1 MNRHE
6 LTETEREM
14 MIENAL
20 GKSGITRWRPTREE
34 LEKEIIDYL
43 SKKHPC
49 CLATCGKD
57 GVPRISVVEYIND
70 GLTIY
75 VASEGGEKFKNL
87 KENNRVAVGIGSSAR
102 TYKSERGVNIS
113 GVAEIFDQDTD
124 KFAEALKLF
133 IPMFKQFGIGA
144 PQDNMKNRNYIVRLI
159 CITPTEI
166 VYNHTYKGIINEH
179 WYAQ

>member
-1 MNRHE
+1 MKRYE
-6 LTETEREM
+6 LSEPEREQ
-14 MIENAL
+14 MIENTL
-20 GKSGITRWRPTREE
+20 RKEGIRRWRPTREE
-34 LEKEIIDYL
+34 LEREIIDYL

-57 GVPRISVVEYIND
+57 GVPRISVVEYVND

-75 VASEGGEKFKNL
+75 IASEGGKKFRNL
-87 KENNRVAVGIGSSAR
+87 KENNRVAVGIGNSAR

-113 GVAEIFDQDTD
+113 GIAVIFDQDSEE
-124 KFAEALKLF
+124 FLNALKLF

-144 PQDNMKNRNYIVRLI
+144 PQDNMKNRDYIVRMI

-179 WYAQ
+179 WYS

>member
-1 MNRHE
+1 MKRHE
-6 LTETEREM
+6 LTESEREQ
-14 MIENAL
+14 MIENTLKKA
-20 GKSGITRWRPTREE
+20 GIKRCRPTREE

-70 GLTIY
+70 DLTIY
-75 VASEGGEKFKNL
+75 IASEGGRKFKNL

-102 TYKSERGVNIS
+102 TYKSERGVNIL
-113 GVAEIFDQDTD
+113 GIAEVFDQDSEEFT
-124 KFAEALKLF
+124 EALKF
-133 IPMFKQFGIGA
+133 FMPMFKQFGIGA
-144 PQDNMKNRNYIVRLI
+144 PTDDMKNKDFIVRVI
-159 CITPTEI
+159 RVVPTEI